1 MVLRVVLVL
10 AVCMAGST
18 PAHAT
23 WSVVAVD
30 AETGEV
36 GIAGASC
43 STGVQ
48 LIAGVVPGAGVVAS
62 QAATSFVG
70 RDLATAMM
78 ADGEPATAI
87 IDALRDEEL
96 YASPFRVGLD
106 WLQYGVATLRPSP
119 TAGTLTGSSVP
130 AEWGGEHAQAGQAR
144 ESFAVQGNTLRPGVV
159 DAMAATWRDDAAASC
174 RRPLA
179 ERLLRTLEAGRDAGG
194 DNRCPIAASSLAAF
208 LIVAQASDEPTAPS
222 LRLDAPLR
230 FSWPSM
236 IWHIGAGYTP
246 DAQLPEPVA
255 HLRQLYDRSLP
266 PGTCP
271 EDPSAALLSTLA
283 AVELRSDVDVGDG
296 FIRQDLS
303 TR

>member
-1 MVLRVVLVL
+1 MEAKEVLIAL
-10 AVCMAGST
+10 AICVAGSA

-43 STGVQ
+43 STGVR

-70 RDLATAMM
+70 RDRATAMM
-78 ADGEPATAI
+78 ADGEPAAAI
-87 IDALRDEEL
+87 LDALRDEEL

-106 WLQYGVATLRPSP
+106 HLQYGVATLRPSP
-119 TAGTLTGSSVP
+119 TAGTLTGPSVP
-130 AEWGGEHAQAGQAR
+130 AEWGGEHGQAGQGR

-159 DAMAATWRDDAAASC
+159 DAMAARWRRDAAASC
-174 RRPLA
+174 RRPLV
-179 ERLLRTLEAGRDAGG
+179 ERLLRALESGRDAGG

-208 LIVAQASDEPTAPS
+208 LIVAQPNDDPDVPS

-236 IWHIGAGYTP
+236 LWHLVAGYTP
-246 DAQLPEPVA
+246 AAQVPEPVA
-255 HLRQLYDRSLP
+255 HLRQLYDRDAP
-266 PGTCP
+266 PDTCP
-271 EDPSAALLSTLA
+271 E
-283 AVELRSDVDVGDG
+283 
-296 FIRQDLS
+296 
-303 TR
+303 

>member
-1 MVLRVVLVL
+1 MEVKGILIAL
-10 AVCMAGST
+10 AVCVAGSA

-43 STGVQ
+43 STSVQ

-70 RDLATAMM
+70 RDRATAMM
-78 ADGEPATAI
+78 GDGKPAAAI

-96 YASPFRVGLD
+96 YASPFRAGLD
-106 WLQYGVATLRPSP
+106 RLQYGVATLRPSP
-119 TAGTLTGSSVP
+119 TAGTLTGPSMP
-130 AEWGGEHAQAGQAR
+130 AEWGGEHGQAGQAR

-159 DAMAATWRDDAAASC
+159 DAMAARWRHDAAASC
-174 RRPLA
+174 RRPMA
-179 ERLLRTLEAGRDAGG
+179 ERLLRTLESGRNTGG
-194 DNRCPIAASSLAAF
+194 DARCPIAASSLAAF
-208 LIVAQASDEPTAPS
+208 LIVAQPNDDPAAPS

-236 IWHIGAGYTP
+236 IWQMVAGYTP
-246 DAQLPEPVA
+246 AAQVPEPVA
-255 HLRQLYDRSLP
+255 HLRQLYDLSAP

-271 EDPSAALLSTLA
+271 D
-283 AVELRSDVDVGDG
+283 
-296 FIRQDLS
+296 
-303 TR
+303 